1 MIQRIQTVY
10 LTLAVILNTVVF
22 FTPIYSHAVND
33 PVPWIGLGLAMSM
46 TVALACAGIAIFL
59 YKNRQT
65 QLMWVKIGTYT
76 QIVALGFAAGVLF
89 SMGGFGTFLL
99 REVLS
104 TGIIVF
110 VLMLFWLAGRG
121 IKKDEELVRSMD
133 RIR

>member
-33 PVPWIGLGLAMSM
+33 PVPWIGLGLAMSL